1 MDRMVINGGE
11 RLIGEVAVSGA
22 KNAALPLMAAA
33 ILADGPCVIRG
44 VPHLRDINTFKR
56 LLAQL
61 GGVCEGEDDL
71 RIDATNITNTE
82 APYELVKTMR
92 ASTLVLGPLLAKYG
106 KARVSL
112 PGGCAIG
119 ARPIDIHLKALEQM
133 GAKIRLVHGY
143 VEAEANGLRGARL
156 IFDMPSV
163 GATEN
168 LMMAACLAKGET
180 VIENAAREPE
190 IVNLAD
196 MLRAMGAEI
205 VGDGEETI
213 RIQGVKALSG
223 AEVDLIPDRI
233 EAGTLMVAAAM
244 TRGNVLLKN
253 AGAAYLTAVIDKLR
267 KTGLIV
273 EQEDEGVRCV
283 GPRRIRSADLTTQPY
298 PGFPTDMQAQF
309 MTLMSVAGGMSV
321 INETIFEN
329 RYMHVLE
336 LQRMG
341 ADIQVQGRTAIVRG
355 VPLLSGAQVMATDLR
370 ASACLILG
378 GLAAEGQTV
387 VHRIYHLDRGY
398 EAIEKKLS
406 ALGADI
412 QREAE

>member
-213 RIQGVKALSG
+213 RIQGVKVLSG